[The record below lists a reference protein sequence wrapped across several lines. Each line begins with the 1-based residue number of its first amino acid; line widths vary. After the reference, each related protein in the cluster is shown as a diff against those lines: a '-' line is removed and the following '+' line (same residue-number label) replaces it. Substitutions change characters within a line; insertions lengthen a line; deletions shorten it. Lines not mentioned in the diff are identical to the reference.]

1 MDRVDRGATDMP
13 TKRKRK
19 SRNRRPETKDWEL
32 HYLRHGEVINEG
44 HIKRFFINKEIHWP
58 KLWELHRDQIL
69 SEWAAKYPGTRP
81 FAWWEFNAP
90 RQPIGTYPGCYFDG
104 GLPEP
109 RLKLKG
115 AGTPNHEALNYVPRF
130 CFGLPTT
137 GWVSRFDVEYYN
149 GRAKDIHG
157 KPIGMEYKDGH
168 FPYEALDPNDPPV
181 YESEAT
187 YLKRHGLLR
196 EGEEERADF
205 TPETIQVREQDTQ
218 ELNTVH

>member
-44 HIKRFFINKEIHWP
+44 RIKRFFINEEIHWP

-81 FAWWEFNAP
+81 FAWWEFDAP

-104 GLPEP
+104 GLPAP

-115 AGTPNHEALNYVPRF
+115 AGTPNHEALNYVPSF
-130 CFGLPTT
+130 CFGLPAT
-137 GWVSRFDVEYYN
+137 G
-149 GRAKDIHG
+149 
-157 KPIGMEYKDGH
+157 
-168 FPYEALDPNDPPV
+168 YEALDPNDPPV

-187 YLKRHGLLR
+187 YLKRHGLLI

-218 ELNTVH
+218 ESNTVN